1 MLQQY
6 YHQMLEFSSSW
17 QGYQSE
23 YLLDF
28 CLIYPLIVFS
38 SVFVFIFHQYFFIS
52 ILLLFFSVAI
62 FPRSCFVYYFQ
73 VSLARPSCE
82 SIKGANLY
90 ISGLPKSL
98 TQLDLEQM
106 FSDCGEIITSRIL
119 YDQNT
124 GTEKKN
130 GVCTR
135 KKQMKG

>member
-1 MLQQY
+1 LYWSMLQQY
-6 YHQMLEFSSSW
+6 HHQMLEFSSSW

-38 SVFVFIFHQYFFIS
+38 SVFVFVFHQYS
-52 ILLLFFSVAI
+52 SSFFSVAI

-124 GTEKKN
+124 GTEKN

-135 KKQMKG
+135 KKMKG